1 MPPKPNE
8 KRTQVSSFEENNPH
22 VFADDGILKD
32 MQMKLEKPN
41 VLDRINERLIRIE
54 SDIRILQGN
63 VFKIGKKVQ
72 TALTL
77 RWHNER
83 KHGEKCREIEA

>member
-8 KRTQVSSFEENNPH
+8 KRTQVSSFEEENNPH

-54 SDIRILQGN
+54 SDIRIVQGN
-63 VFKIGKKVQ
+63 VYELEKLKV
-72 TALTL
+72 
-77 RWHNER
+77 
-83 KHGEKCREIEA
+83 